1 MVLRAQSLGD
11 QLVVAATCSQSPIV
25 EKKKLNVITGQP
37 PFFSKLQE
45 KNNLAYNF
53 SRHLNYYSS
62 FKSSHS
68 FSQCCAQVYVILR
81 WKYYKFKLSFSF
93 RNTSIHFPAGIPW
106 HMGCL
111 FFLVYSFCHFR
122 FLALSNS
129 ILWSS
134 HRSNSFLACLLQP
147 SQSQLPV
154 LQCQ

>member
-1 MVLRAQSLGD
+1 MVLHAQSLGD

-25 EKKKLNVITGQP
+25 EKKTQCDHWAATI
-37 PFFSKLQE
+37 FSKLQE

-93 RNTSIHFPAGIPW
+93 RNTSIHFPACIPW